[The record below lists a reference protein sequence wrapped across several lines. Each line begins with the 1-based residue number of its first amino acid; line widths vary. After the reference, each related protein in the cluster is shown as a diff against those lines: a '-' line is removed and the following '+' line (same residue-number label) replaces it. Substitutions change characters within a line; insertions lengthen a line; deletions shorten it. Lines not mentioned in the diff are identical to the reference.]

1 MVEDATETYLDRLAQ
16 VLGLE
21 LEDEELL
28 TPEDV
33 ESFYQEIIGSAMINL
48 ESVLENNPNGF
59 LEALD
64 AELRT

>member
-1 MVEDATETYLDRLAQ
+1 MVKDATETYLDRLAQ